1 MPQREPH
8 INLDPQW
15 LSLMGK
21 KYIFTD
27 LCAPHPSLSQLGVM
41 MITAIIYEHDDLPQ
55 LGLWT
60 PDDVDMCHYYPI
72 QRLKI
77 EKEPGSTTPVP
88 SRLLHRAGIYPDEQQ
103 LVIDAAG

>member
-1 MPQREPH
+1 MPLPETQ

-21 KYIFTD
+21 KYVFTD
-27 LCAPHPSLSQLGVM
+27 LNPAHPSLSQLGLM
-41 MITAIIYEHDDLPQ
+41 MITSIIYEHDELPQ

-60 PDDVDMCHYYPI
+60 PDNHEHVEYYPI

-77 EKEPGSTTPVP
+77 EREPGSTTPVP
-88 SRLLHRAGIYPDEQQ
+88 NSLLHRAGIYPDEQQ